1 MGVRG
6 SSLISELCDRDH
18 VTSNPR
24 QGRLS
29 GARPRSGLY
38 PFHMLT
44 AGEPEIV
51 VWQTYNLISG
61 WYCQIAF
68 RLKWTLEQSIKDT
81 HHHPASAFLTTFTPQ
96 AVALHEL
103 FPWLEHLSSLLFTW
117 LNFKAQLN
125 N

>member
-6 SSLISELCDRDH
+6 SSLISELCDQDH

-29 GARPRSGLY
+29 GARPGSGLY

-81 HHHPASAFLTTFTPQ
+81 PPSG
-96 AVALHEL
+96 
-103 FPWLEHLSSLLFTW
+103 LSLPYYLYATGCGFAGVISL
-117 LNFKAQLN
+117 A
-125 N
+125 